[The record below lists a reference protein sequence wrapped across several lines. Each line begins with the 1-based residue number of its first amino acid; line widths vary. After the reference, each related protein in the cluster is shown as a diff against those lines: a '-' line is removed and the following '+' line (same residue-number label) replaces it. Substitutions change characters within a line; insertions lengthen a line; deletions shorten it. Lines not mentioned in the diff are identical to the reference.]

1 VQRGLFCI
9 AVVIALALGGCV
21 RASTGTGGGS
31 VTQTGEAKRVV
42 DAAVAYTVAIGERDA
57 AAACAL
63 MTADAQ
69 AKAARAMGGAASC
82 EAAHTQAF
90 SVVKADNRSD
100 PAEMIRRA
108 EKKVSIDGDEA
119 DLTFTGVENQ
129 APLVFR
135 RVGGRWKLA
144 QSLLHLKKGD

>member
-1 VQRGLFCI
+1 MQRGFLCI
-9 AVVIALALGGCV
+9 AAATALALSGCV
-21 RASTGTGGGS
+21 RAGVGGGS

-42 DAAVAYTVAIGERDA
+42 DAAIAYTVAVGERDA

-63 MTADAQ
+63 MTPEAQ
-69 AKAARAMGGAASC
+69 AKAAQSMGDGASC
-82 EAAHTQAF
+82 EAAHAQAF
-90 SVVKADNRSD
+90 TVVKADNRSD

-108 EKKVSIDGDEA
+108 AKKVSIHGNEA

-135 RVGGRWKLA
+135 RVGDSWKLA
-144 QSLLHLKKGD
+144 ESLLHLKKSQ

>member
-1 VQRGLFCI
+1 M
-9 AVVIALALGGCV
+9 ALAFSGCV
-21 RASTGTGGGS
+21 RAGVGGGS

-42 DAAVAYTVAIGERDA
+42 DAAIAYTVAVGERDA

-69 AKAARAMGGAASC
+69 QKAARSMGDGSC
-82 EAAHTQAF
+82 EAAHAQAF
-90 SVVKADNRSD
+90 TVVKADNRSD

-108 EKKVSIDGDEA
+108 AKKVSIHGNEA
-119 DLTFTGVENQ
+119 DLTFTGVDNQ

-135 RVGGRWKLA
+135 RVGDSWKLA
-144 QSLLHLKKGD
+144 QSLLHLKKTQ